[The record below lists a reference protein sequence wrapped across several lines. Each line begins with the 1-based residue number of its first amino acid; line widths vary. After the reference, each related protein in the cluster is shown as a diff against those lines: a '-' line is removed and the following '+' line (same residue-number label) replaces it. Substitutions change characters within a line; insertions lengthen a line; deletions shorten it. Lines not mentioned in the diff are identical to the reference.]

1 MKEIRTSELEAR
13 FANSLGQ
20 PIGTPLPDWKP
31 ASLPKKE
38 TMQGRFCRLEPL
50 DPERHAESLY
60 SANSLDAGGAMWTY
74 LPYGPFKTFSE
85 YQEWMKNTCLTEDPL
100 FFTILDLSSDRAVGL
115 ASYAEISPKAGSI
128 EVGHLAY
135 SPLMRQ
141 SPVSSEAMY
150 LMMKNAFE
158 LGYRRYQWRCNAL
171 NFPSATAAQRI
182 GLSFEGIFR
191 QANVLKGHSRDT
203 AWFSAIDEE
212 WPAIQEAFLK
222 WLNPDNFDENGFQKV
237 RLSDLTGPILKRK
250 YDF

>member
-1 MKEIRTSELEAR
+1 MKNSQTFESEKRTI
-13 FANSLGQ
+13 NSLGQ

-31 ASLPKKE
+31 ALRPKKE
-38 TMQGRFCRLEPL
+38 TMRGRFCRLEPL
-50 DPERHAESLY
+50 DLERHVEALY
-60 SANSLDAGGAMWTY
+60 SANSLDATGAMWTY
-74 LPYGPFKTFSE
+74 LPYGPFETLNE
-85 YQEWMKNTCLTEDPL
+85 YREWMMETCLNEDPL
-100 FFTILDLSSDRAVGL
+100 FFAIFDLSSDRAVGL
-115 ASYAEISPKAGSI
+115 ASYAEISPKVGSI

-141 SPVSSEAMY
+141 TPVSSEAMY

-171 NFPSATAAQRI
+171 NAPSAAAAQRI

-191 QANVLKGHSRDT
+191 QANVLKGYSRDT

-222 WLNPDNFDENGFQKV
+222 WLDPDNFDENGVQKNC
-237 RLSDLTGPILKRK
+237 LSDLTEPILKK
-250 YDF
+250 KFAP